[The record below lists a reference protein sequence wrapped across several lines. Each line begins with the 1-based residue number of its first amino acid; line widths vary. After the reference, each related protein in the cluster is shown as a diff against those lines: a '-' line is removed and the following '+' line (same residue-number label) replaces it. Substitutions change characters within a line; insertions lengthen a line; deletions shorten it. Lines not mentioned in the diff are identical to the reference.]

1 MKIVFTLEL
10 MYSVFSGVKAK
21 TLVCEIE
28 MQQVR
33 AVKWT
38 VFFFAH

>member
-28 MQQVR
+28 VR
-33 AVKWT
+33 AIKWT